1 MIDWVSAKIICN
13 HDPNKLSNG
22 IIASLDRD
30 GNTEWL
36 TNKKRLLKVLIQQN
50 SDSVSNRHSNLYFW
64 ESYKIPSGS

>member
-36 TNKKRLLKVLIQQN
+36 TNKKTTVEGSYSN

>member
-36 TNKKRLLKVLIQQN
+36 TNKKRLLKVLIQQKFRF
-50 SDSVSNRHSNLYFW
+50 SQ
-64 ESYKIPSGS
+64 

>member
-36 TNKKRLLKVLIQQN
+36 TNKKTTV
-50 SDSVSNRHSNLYFW
+50 
-64 ESYKIPSGS
+64 EGSYSTKFRFSQ